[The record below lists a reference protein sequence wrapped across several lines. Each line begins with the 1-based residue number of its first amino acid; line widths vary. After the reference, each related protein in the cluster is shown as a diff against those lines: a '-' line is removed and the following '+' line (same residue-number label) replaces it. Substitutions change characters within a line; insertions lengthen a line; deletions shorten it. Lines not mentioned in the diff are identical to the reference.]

1 MDISDLRPL
10 FLFEALTDTQLGQLV
25 AAGEELPFDEGQ
37 ELFREGDPADCW
49 WVLLEGQVSIVRRAG
64 REASVVM
71 MTMER
76 PGQWAGGFHAWDES
90 SQYLATARAVTAGR
104 MFRLRSWEL
113 GQLTREWFPFGVHLI
128 QGFFQTVR
136 RMDTMSRER
145 EKLIALGQI
154 SAGLG
159 HELNNPASAAARAV
173 DALDEA
179 FGTLLSSG
187 LGLAERSLPADS
199 FTALDALRREIEPST
214 ASPDPLKVADRE
226 TALSSWLSQHGVK
239 DPWRIA
245 PDLAAA
251 GVDVAWC
258 ARAAAVL
265 PGEVLTPGLEW
276 VASALATQGLLGEIK
291 ESTHRI
297 SALVDD
303 VKSYTQMDRASVQ
316 LIDVTDG
323 IESTLKMLQPKLRR
337 GIEVARDYDPDVP
350 PIEASPAEL
359 NQVWTNLIDNAV
371 DAMEGEGRLRIATR
385 VDGETIVVEIADSG
399 PGMPLEVQ
407 ARAFDPFFTTK
418 EVGKGTG
425 LGLDISRRI
434 IVDGHQGQIYI
445 ELRPGETVLSVR
457 LPIRR

>member
-37 ELFREGDPADCW
+37 ELFKEGDPADCW
-49 WVLLEGQVSIVRRAG
+49 WVLLEGQVSIVRRGGPRGLRGDDDDGASGSMGG
-64 REASVVM
+64 RLPRVGRVEPVPRNRS
-71 MTMER
+71 R
-76 PGQWAGGFHAWDES
+76 DHGGPDVQAP
-90 SQYLATARAVTAGR
+90 LV
-104 MFRLRSWEL
+104 EL

-159 HELNNPASAAARAV
+159 HELNNPASAAAWAV

-187 LGLAERSLPADS
+187 LGLAERSLPVDS

-258 ARAAAVL
+258 ERAAAVL
-265 PGEVLTPGLEW
+265 PGEMLTPGLEW
-276 VASALATQGLLGEIK
+276 VASALATQGLLSEIK

>member
-1 MDISDLRPL
+1 MDVKDLRPL
-10 FLFEALTDTQLGQLV
+10 FLFEALTDSQLRQLV
-25 AAGEELPFDEGQ
+25 AAGDEVHFEEGQ
-37 ELFREGDPADCW
+37 ELFKEGDPADCW

-64 REASVVM
+64 REAAIVM

-90 SQYLATARAVTAGR
+90 SQYLATAKAVTTGR

-145 EKLIALGQI
+145 ERLIGLGQI
-154 SAGLG
+154 AAGLG
-159 HELNNPASAAARAV
+159 HELNNPASATARAV
-173 DALDEA
+173 DALHESFD
-179 FGTLLSSG
+179 TLLRSVS
-187 LGLAERSLPADS
+187 GLAEQSLPPERFVAI
-199 FTALDALRREIEPST
+199 DALRREIDPTRAST
-214 ASPDPLKVADRE
+214 DPLQVADRE
-226 TALSSWLSQHGVK
+226 AELSSWLDKHGVK
-239 DPWRIA
+239 DAWRLA
-245 PDLAAA
+245 PDLAAS
-251 GVDVAWC
+251 GVDTQWC
-258 ARAAAVL
+258 DRAAAIL
-265 PGEVLTPGLEW
+265 EGETLATGLEW
-276 VASALATQGLLGEIK
+276 VASALATQGLLSEIK
-291 ESTHRI
+291 DSTHRV

-303 VKSYTQMDRASVQ
+303 VRSYSQLDRAPLQ
-316 LIDVTDG
+316 EIDVTDG
-323 IESTLKMLQPKLRR
+323 IESTLKMLEPKLRR
-337 GIEVARDYDPDVP
+337 GISVVRDYGADVP
-350 PIEASPAEL
+350 QIEAAPAEL

-371 DAMEGEGRLRIATR
+371 DAMEGSGTLRIATR
-385 VDGETIVVEIADSG
+385 VDDDDVVVEIADTG

-418 EVGKGTG
+418 DVGKGTG

-434 IVDGHQGQIYI
+434 VVERHNGQIFI